1 MIIAT
6 RKEARDADH
15 RTIATSNARSTPVT
29 IHICTAYEKKHII
42 ALIFWELS
50 LMPQSTSVRGDLLK

>member
-29 IHICTAYEKKHII
+29 IHICTAYEKKTYNRGDFR
-42 ALIFWELS
+42 ALII
-50 LMPQSTSVRGDLLK
+50 STFGNYH